1 MSLVVKNVNVVT
13 SSGREILKN
22 CSWEVESGGR
32 LGIIGESGSG
42 KSMSALA
49 VLGLLPEGMKATGSV
64 LLDGEE
70 ILGVA
75 DARLRRIRGS
85 KIAMVFQEP
94 LTALDPLMKVGRQI
108 AGPLKLHRGLDKKAA
123 AVRVTEL
130 LKMVALDETERIAGS
145 FPWQLSGGQRQRVA
159 LAMAL
164 ACEPDVIIADEPTT
178 ALDATVQADVL
189 ELLASLVERLGT
201 TLIFISHDLPV
212 IAKVADDL
220 IVMRHGEVVEQ
231 TTVALGLSAP
241 EQEYTKHL
249 IQSAVEVNYIPG
261 RSARRGVGE
270 GDGAGG
276 VMDDRAGA
284 GDARTGGSGTVSGS
298 AGAVWTGSSGAGS
311 DSAGAGGNRTGGS
324 VRGRG
329 EGVVVDK
336 ETDAGSEGESDE

>member
-1 MSLVVKNVNVVT
+1 MSLVVKNLNVVT

-42 KSMSALA
+42 KSMSSLA

-70 ILGVA
+70 ILGLP
-75 DARLRRIRGS
+75 DSQLRRIRGS

-108 AGPLKLHRGLDKKAA
+108 AGPLKLHRGLDRKAA
-123 AVRVTEL
+123 AARVTEL
-130 LKMVALDETERIAGS
+130 LTMVALDETERIAGS

-178 ALDATVQADVL
+178 ALDATVQAEVL
-189 ELLASLVERLGT
+189 ELLASLVEQLGT

-241 EQEYTKHL
+241 EQDYTKHL

-261 RSARRGVGE
+261 RSARRGVGDE
-270 GDGAGG
+270 DGS
-276 VMDDRAGA
+276 AGA
-284 GDARTGGSGTVSGS
+284 GDPAGAGAGVTSDRTGGS
-298 AGAVWTGSSGAGS
+298 A
-311 DSAGAGGNRTGGS
+311 
-324 VRGRG
+324 RGRG
-329 EGVVVDK
+329 ADVVVDEK
-336 ETDAGSEGESDE
+336 TVSSEGASDE